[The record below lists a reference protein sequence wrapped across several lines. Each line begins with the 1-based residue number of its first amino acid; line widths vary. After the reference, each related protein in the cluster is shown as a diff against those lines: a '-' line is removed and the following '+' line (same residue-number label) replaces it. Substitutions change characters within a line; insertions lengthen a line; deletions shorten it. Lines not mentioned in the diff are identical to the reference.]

1 MSTFAP
7 RLAPLSKCSI
17 SWTAPGFS
25 RLFKGAGLMV
35 TGKKMLFPW
44 EPAAPVTS
52 PWTLRP
58 RTSRLQSGP
67 QFRKVLFSSM
77 WKRPEVYDL
86 CEIWNISKYIKAQCL
101 LIVFRTDPRGGLG
114 PGAWVFLS
122 PAVNCCMSS
131 VFRCLLWFV
140 LFVQKRSNKD

>member
-25 RLFKGAGLMV
+25 RLFKGPGLMV
-35 TGKKMLFPW
+35 TGNKMLFPW

-52 PWTLRP
+52 SWTLRP
-58 RTSRLQSGP
+58 RASRLQSGP
-67 QFRKVLFSSM
+67 QFRNVLFSSM

-86 CEIWNISKYIKAQCL
+86 CQIWNISKYIKAQCL
-101 LIVFRTDPRGGLG
+101 LIVSRTAPRGRLG
-114 PGAWVFLS
+114 PPARGPGFSVSSCKLLHVFCS
-122 PAVNCCMSS
+122 QMFAVIRAFCTEK
-131 VFRCLLWFV
+131 V
-140 LFVQKRSNKD
+140 